1 MKCINMILEKIE
13 NRIST
18 SMTLHLVEY
27 EYSFIQL
34 TPTHNHREITK
45 SCKKI
50 YSSSDTQRIYKLA
63 YYIIMNFSKTAFILY
78 EKYFF

>member
-1 MKCINMILEKIE
+1 
-13 NRIST
+13 
-18 SMTLHLVEY
+18 MTLHLVEY

-34 TPTHNHREITK
+34 TTTHNYREIIK
-45 SCKKI
+45 SCKKM
-50 YSSSDTQRIYKLA
+50 YTSSDTQRIYKLA